1 MNKRIKELLNQAG
14 IYQPDRFDAIDGSN
28 QMEKFAE
35 LIVRE
40 CVDMCNKAADNQADK
55 IAPLITDKF
64 FIQGYKEQAAKLGTE
79 IKQHFGVE

>member
-1 MNKRIKELLNQAG
+1 MNERIKQLLNQAG

-40 CVDMCNKAADNQADK
+40 CVSIVAKRKDQAIDDGWN
-55 IAPLITDKF
+55 IDEAMSMAEMDLL
-64 FIQGYKEQAAKLGTE
+64 E
-79 IKQHFGVE
+79 HFGVEE

>member
-1 MNKRIKELLNQAG
+1 MNERIKQLLNQAG

-40 CVDMCNKAADNQADK
+40 CIDWCNANARDDGTAQR
-55 IAPLITDKF
+55 IAED
-64 FIQGYKEQAAKLGTE
+64 
-79 IKQHFGVE
+79 IKKDFGVKE

>member
-35 LIVRE
+35 LIVKE
-40 CVDMCNKAADNQADK
+40 CAKVARYNTPDTEELEYSHLIEDK
-55 IAPLITDKF
+55 IL
-64 FIQGYKEQAAKLGTE
+64 E
-79 IKQHFGVE
+79 HFGVE